1 MILFGCFV
9 FFCLVFVFVFWPSG
23 LRTRLCALGSAGGW
37 WGFAVPPVAFFGCW
51 GFAWGGPCLC
61 VCFLRAVPLLFVFF
75 FLRAVPC
82 FFFFFL
88 CFFFFVFLRAVP
100 SLPLEIAREFVVIAL
115 LAESPPPDVAPMGIV
130 GGISNALAPRL
141 DERKSLI
148 KYLI

>member
-1 MILFGCFV
+1 MLLFGCFV

-82 FFFFFL
+82 FFLFL
-88 CFFFFVFLRAVP
+88 FVFLFLCLFARRAVS
-100 SLPLEIAREFVVIAL
+100 SLGNCPGIRGDC
-115 LAESPPPDVAPMGIV
+115 LA
-130 GGISNALAPRL
+130 GGIASAGCCSHGNCWRNQQCVGTSAR
-141 DERKSLI
+141 
-148 KYLI
+148 